1 MSEFRHIP
9 ALLQQVIEGLHI
21 KPLALY
27 VDGTLGGAGHT
38 QEILKNGGQVLGI
51 DQDHDALSYVA
62 AKLET
67 EIQNGKLT
75 LAHGNFRNIEE
86 IAKQNGFE
94 SVSGVL
100 FDLGVSSYQLDTLE
114 RGFSIKGN
122 EKLDMR
128 MDQGK
133 SRSAWEVV
141 NGYSAEE
148 LTDIFT
154 RFGEEEKAAK
164 VADEIVVAR
173 GKQKINTTQEL
184 VDVIARVLPKY
195 GQFNPAT
202 KIFQAIRI
210 EVNTELDSI
219 KEGLRGAFNIL
230 SSEGRICVISFHSL
244 EDRIIKQQFSNWEAD
259 NMGKIITKKPITAEN
274 DEVLSNPRARS
285 AKLRVFEKK

>member
-9 ALLQQVIEGLHI
+9 ALLQQVIELLHI

-38 QEILKNGGQVLGI
+38 QEIIKKGGRVLGI
-51 DQDHDALSYVA
+51 DQDQDALEFVTS
-62 AKLET
+62 KMEE
-67 EIQNGKLT
+67 EIADGRLQ

-86 IAKQNGFE
+86 LSKTNGFE

-122 EKLDMR
+122 ERLDMR
-128 MDQGK
+128 MDQHTNL
-133 SRSAWEVV
+133 SAWEVV

-148 LTDIFT
+148 LTNIFT
-154 RFGEEEKAAK
+154 RYGEDENAVV
-164 VADEIVVAR
+164 VAEEIVVSR
-173 GKQKINTTQEL
+173 GKQKINTTKEL
-184 VDVIARVLPKY
+184 VDVIEQVIKKS
-195 GQFNPAT
+195 GQYHPAT

-230 SSEGRICVISFHSL
+230 DHKGRICVISFHSL
-244 EDRIIKQQFSNWEAD
+244 EDRIVKQQFSNWEIE
-259 NMGKIITKKPITAEN
+259 NLGSTITKKPVTADTGEI
-274 DEVLSNPRARS
+274 SQNPRARS